1 MKLNEIIEV
10 LQDMKTDGFSF
21 NFLVERNSIVLYVDY
36 SIMILTENGEVDKF
50 NAREVNERN
59 HQIKDDESWDLTD
72 LVDYVRGYY

>member
-10 LQDMKTDGFSF
+10 LQEMKNDGSSF
-21 NFLVERNSIVLYVDY
+21 NFSVQRNSIVLYVDY

-72 LVDYVRGYY
+72 LEYHIRGCY

>member
-1 MKLNEIIEV
+1 MKLNEIIEI
-10 LQDMKTDGFSF
+10 LQEMKTDGSSF

-72 LVDYVRGYY
+72 LEYYIRGCC